1 MRRACLS
8 RTSDATAPEPTPRL
22 LVGELDRQ
30 RHPDPRQDRASA
42 FLESTRPG
50 LWSPASASA
59 LPVDASLPLKA
70 KARARPTGWTKRK
83 SGEPPAIGSAEERSV
98 AEALARRRPP
108 GLQKGSP
115 GGVGIDA
122 CLWAIGIVSV
132 QASSVAIGA
141 GGRDRIRG
149 KAQARAALGRRSPS
163 ASSHAAG
170 QLTPSTSAVAA

>member
-70 KARARPTGWTKRK
+70 KARARPTGWTKRT
-83 SGEPPAIGSAEERSV
+83 SGETPAIGSAD
-98 AEALARRRPP
+98 
-108 GLQKGSP
+108 
-115 GGVGIDA
+115 DA
-122 CLWAIGIVSV
+122 P
-132 QASSVAIGA
+132 GA
-141 GGRDRIRG
+141 G
-149 KAQARAALGRRSPS
+149 RRWGCRPS
-163 ASSHAAG
+163 APARQRAPAANPPDYKRERPAVWASTHACG
-170 QLTPSTSAVAA
+170 R